1 MKGRITIG
9 ATCLLAFALG
19 YGVVSLMAPV
29 LAPQVQWV
37 VVDTASAAAQP
48 FAGLIGTGIKR

>member
-1 MKGRITIG
+1 MKGRMTFGVI
-9 ATCLLAFALG
+9 CVLAFALG

-37 VVDTASAAAQP
+37 VVDTAGAAAQP